1 MHALHCV
8 GLSAGGR
15 GQTGGLSAYA
25 ERVGKARQLIERYR
39 QAAEVAENM
48 QHELQ
53 VLSDKTA
60 HLSHVHALPETAW
73 QPMVDWIIDNNA
85 TVAQTKDRSSDAY
98 IVLTRLDG
106 VKRLAA

>member
-1 MHALHCV
+1 M
-8 GLSAGGR
+8 
-15 GQTGGLSAYA
+15 
-25 ERVGKARQLIERYR
+25 
-39 QAAEVAENM
+39 
-48 QHELQ
+48 
-53 VLSDKTA
+53 DKTA
-60 HLSHVHALPETAW
+60 HLSHVHALPEPSW